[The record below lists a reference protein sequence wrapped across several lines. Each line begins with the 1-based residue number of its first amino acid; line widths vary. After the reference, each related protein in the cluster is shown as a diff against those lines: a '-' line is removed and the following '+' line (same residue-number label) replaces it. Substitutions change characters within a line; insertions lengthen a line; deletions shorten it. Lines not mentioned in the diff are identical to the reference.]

1 MANLKRLICTSGRI
15 KLVADIDRSQLGQV
29 IEAVE
34 KLEMLVSKQP
44 SRTMWD
50 LVDIPTTENT
60 SVHEKKGG
68 KK

>member
-1 MANLKRLICTSGRI
+1 MMKRLICTSGRI
-15 KLVADIDRSQLGQV
+15 KLVADIDRGQLGQV
-29 IEAVE
+29 LEAVE

-50 LVDIPTTENT
+50 LVDIPTAEMP
-60 SVHEKKGG
+60 VQAPAKKGA